1 MFHGSLPDSVQQIM
15 GDCIRDWKCTDI
27 YVGCSGNFTIERMLK
42 GVTNARLHGN
52 DVTIYSCLLGRYFS
66 GAPLNARFNE
76 NYEGPMEFIQEYM
89 KTDLDIATCVLLL
102 SKMSTYLGSK
112 PNPYYVRMIEAYKDQ
127 WPELFD
133 KTRTKLEK
141 AGQFLDSFYAGDVIG
156 WVDDVPKD
164 QGFVCYPPFYSGDYE
179 KMFKVIE
186 GIIAWDPPEYDMI
199 DKDKIFEM
207 FRKLTERDY
216 FMFGTNDELE
226 EFSDYLM
233 GISQTTNRGVP
244 LYVYSKAP
252 KSRHHR
258 PAPAGGEPDGGE
270 AWEGRGHRR
279 HHADCPAEKRELPG
293 AAFAVHEPLH
303 QARQR
308 DCELRGAGG

>member
-112 PNPYYVRMIEAYKDQ
+112 PNPYYVRMI
-127 WPELFD
+127 
-133 KTRTKLEK
+133 
-141 AGQFLDSFYAGDVIG
+141 
-156 WVDDVPKD
+156 
-164 QGFVCYPPFYSGDYE
+164 
-179 KMFKVIE
+179 
-186 GIIAWDPPEYDMI
+186 
-199 DKDKIFEM
+199 
-207 FRKLTERDY
+207 
-216 FMFGTNDELE
+216 
-226 EFSDYLM
+226 
-233 GISQTTNRGVP
+233 
-244 LYVYSKAP
+244 
-252 KSRHHR
+252 
-258 PAPAGGEPDGGE
+258 
-270 AWEGRGHRR
+270 
-279 HHADCPAEKRELPG
+279 
-293 AAFAVHEPLH
+293 
-303 QARQR
+303 
-308 DCELRGAGG
+308 

>member
-186 GIIAWDPPEYDMI
+186 SIIAWDPPEYDMC
-199 DKDKIFEM
+199 
-207 FRKLTERDY
+207 
-216 FMFGTNDELE
+216 
-226 EFSDYLM
+226 
-233 GISQTTNRGVP
+233 
-244 LYVYSKAP
+244 
-252 KSRHHR
+252 H
-258 PAPAGGEPDGGE
+258 
-270 AWEGRGHRR
+270 HRR
-279 HHADCPAEKRELPG
+279 HQQAAVCQRCAGLDKAHRRGGQRKVWQRPGAAPARPRTSRQGPSAELRSLAVRFQCSHRASQRQQGIQSRAGSRSVASRQLRCGCRRLERKLLFPDGELPG
-293 AAFAVHEPLH
+293 
-303 QARQR
+303 Q
-308 DCELRGAGG
+308 

>member
-42 GVTNARLHGN
+42 SVTNARLHGN

-156 WVDDVPKD
+156 WVDDVPKAVLLRRLRED
-164 QGFVCYPPFYSGDYE
+164 VQG
-179 KMFKVIE
+179 
-186 GIIAWDPPEYDMI
+186 
-199 DKDKIFEM
+199 
-207 FRKLTERDY
+207 
-216 FMFGTNDELE
+216 
-226 EFSDYLM
+226 
-233 GISQTTNRGVP
+233 
-244 LYVYSKAP
+244 
-252 KSRHHR
+252 H
-258 PAPAGGEPDGGE
+258 
-270 AWEGRGHRR
+270 
-279 HHADCPAEKRELPG
+279 
-293 AAFAVHEPLH
+293 
-303 QARQR
+303 
-308 DCELRGAGG
+308 